1 MATLLKWPRHV
12 PVEHESYAGCSVCGA
27 WEGEIPTDCPGE
39 EMTDDQREAVLHGR
53 LDYIWR
59 EGWTTVTR
67 YQRLRNK
74 VWCEEGR
81 II

>member
-1 MATLLKWPRHV
+1 
-12 PVEHESYAGCSVCGA
+12 
-27 WEGEIPTDCPGE
+27 
-39 EMTDDQREAVLHGR
+39 MTDDQKDAVLHGR
-53 LDYIWR
+53 LDFIWR